1 MANERQEKLL
11 KVRGAEKDSG
21 NFGVTRLVLVWSL
34 DSRRQDSV
42 PGTPAL
48 RGNGSKGLRISGAT
62 SPRDLCPGRDPLEG
76 DILIVEIEIRW
87 TLGHLLGPPSLS
99 ASQWDCLP
107 SSPPTPTTSLPP
119 SLFRA

>member
-1 MANERQEKLL
+1 MEQEDLGPSGGGTEQ
-11 KVRGAEKDSG
+11 RGGENSQG
-21 NFGVTRLVLVWSL
+21 SM

-76 DILIVEIEIRW
+76 DILIVDMEIRW
-87 TLGHLLGPPSLS
+87 TLGHPLGPPSLS
-99 ASQWDCLP
+99 ASLWDCL
-107 SSPPTPTTSLPP
+107 SS
-119 SLFRA
+119 

>member
-1 MANERQEKLL
+1 MEQEDL
-11 KVRGAEKDSG
+11 GPSG
-21 NFGVTRLVLVWSL
+21 GGTEQGGGENSQGSM

-87 TLGHLLGPPSLS
+87 TLGHLLGPPGIGVQGSVESLLS
-99 ASQWDCLP
+99 FPEVKLLDCTLN
-107 SSPPTPTTSLPP
+107 LC
-119 SLFRA
+119 LIFRNH

>member
-1 MANERQEKLL
+1 M
-11 KVRGAEKDSG
+11 
-21 NFGVTRLVLVWSL
+21 

-76 DILIVEIEIRW
+76 DILIVDMEIRW

-99 ASQWDCLP
+99 ASLWDCL
-107 SSPPTPTTSLPP
+107 SS
-119 SLFRA
+119 